1 MIRVI
6 LCPVGEAP
14 RVTSMSPDAAGSYST
29 ALQETLGGPVACVT
43 LYDSIRLWCS
53 RDGLVAGL
61 MLTRHVLEMAPDE
74 HGRFEAQ
81 IQVEARNAWTTKGDF
96 LLARSGES
104 GEPADLTESDIEHCL
119 FWLSLDLMHR

>member
-43 LYDSIRLWCS
+43 LYDGIQLWCS
-53 RDGLVAGL
+53 RDGLLAGL

-81 IQVEARNAWTTKGDF
+81 IQVESRTAWTTRGD
-96 LLARSGES
+96 
-104 GEPADLTESDIEHCL
+104 
-119 FWLSLDLMHR
+119 